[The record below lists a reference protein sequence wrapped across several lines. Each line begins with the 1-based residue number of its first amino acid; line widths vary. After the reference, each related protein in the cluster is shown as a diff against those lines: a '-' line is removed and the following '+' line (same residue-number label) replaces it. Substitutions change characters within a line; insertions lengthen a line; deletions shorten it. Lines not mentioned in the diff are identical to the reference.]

1 MAIIKQSSG
10 TWQQNAPQLM
20 QEINKKLSDL
30 INKTNLNKSS
40 AYRKF
45 LPHNADYM
53 NELSHFGSGS
63 YTKKSLK
70 NYIHNILIR
79 IIFGNT
85 ILKTKTYNAYKSIFD
100 EINRYVDA
108 DTITHIFTFE
118 KLKEYVNPKSICVIG
133 DGKINGIL
141 GAHLTF
147 PKAKI
152 YSVNLAEVLINDNL
166 ILEKTNI
173 DLKKSVTLVEDL
185 NIYSQN
191 NVLFLIP
198 SNNKKFLLNRNIELF
213 INIASFQEM
222 TTNEIKEYFEIIK
235 NNKSKLYCC
244 NREYKKLPGGEELY
258 FKKYPFSN
266 SKKIF
271 WEDCPWYQKFYSL
284 KPPFIHKYD
293 GNFKHC
299 LVDFH
304 ND

>member
-141 GAHLTF
+141 GA
-147 PKAKI
+147 
-152 YSVNLAEVLINDNL
+152 
-166 ILEKTNI
+166 
-173 DLKKSVTLVEDL
+173 
-185 NIYSQN
+185 Q
-191 NVLFLIP
+191 
-198 SNNKKFLLNRNIELF
+198 
-213 INIASFQEM
+213 
-222 TTNEIKEYFEIIK
+222 
-235 NNKSKLYCC
+235 
-244 NREYKKLPGGEELY
+244 
-258 FKKYPFSN
+258 
-266 SKKIF
+266 
-271 WEDCPWYQKFYSL
+271 
-284 KPPFIHKYD
+284 
-293 GNFKHC
+293 
-299 LVDFH
+299 
-304 ND
+304 